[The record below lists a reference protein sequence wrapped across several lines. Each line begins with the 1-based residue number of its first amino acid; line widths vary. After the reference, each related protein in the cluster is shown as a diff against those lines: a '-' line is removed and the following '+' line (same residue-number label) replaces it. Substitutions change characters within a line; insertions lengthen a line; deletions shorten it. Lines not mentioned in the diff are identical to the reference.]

1 MKKII
6 TNFDTFLIRE
16 NRKPIQWEDLPDKLY
31 HVTTNYKKV
40 ISDGVLRMMSGLDSG
55 GLGGT
60 ESVGVSF
67 VPDPKTAEAICD
79 ELELLNMVNNSEGR
93 DPEFVIG
100 QIRDVE
106 RREFVKEQYV
116 GTISVHKDPVTTILM
131 ALRLTRNMSRF
142 KDRGFYRVLIFM
154 EKNIKNK
161 DIGIIT
167 VNKDS
172 ISKNNDIIE
181 GVDVELGEI
190 RILGNIH
197 LNSYT

>member
-40 ISDGVLRMMSGLDSG
+40 ISEGVLRMMSGLDSG

-67 VPDPKTAEAICD
+67 VPDRKTAEVICD
-79 ELELLNMVNNSEGR
+79 ELELLNMVNNSEGH
-93 DPEFVIG
+93 DPESVID
-100 QIRDVE
+100 QIQDEE
-106 RREFVKEQYV
+106 RREFVKKEYTR
-116 GTISVHKDPVTTILM
+116 TIGVYKEPVTAILM

-167 VNKDS
+167 VDKDNVP
-172 ISKNNDIIE
+172 KNIDIIE

-190 RILGNIH
+190 RVLGNIQ
-197 LNSYT
+197 LNT